1 MFKVFTLR
9 TFSTVIGVSY
19 QLIELPNENS
29 FEILL
34 HSSSI
39 VIVTVIVLPLVI
51 GSNVFYCYEASQL

>member
-51 GSNVFYCYEASQL
+51 GSNMFYCYEASQL